1 MLRSYARQ
9 DSQNYASSLREQ
21 IGGRPPYP
29 GRAFARRQISRS
41 LMLLRDRTGSKRRA
55 DLCRANRRAAA
66 AFRSLVLQR
75 GAEDVL
81 PRRLLRKARK
91 NDEAKIDIDRPSP
104 TESTRLPCT
113 GKIPP
118 RRHASAGCIPAS
130 ADTCKVRYQT
140 RRFVVSSTKFH
151 PRRPAFM
158 FLRSR
163 IVRTLHLARQRLSEA
178 VRGRLFPCRAT
189 RTQSGPLSLSAK
201 IRRATTSGQ
210 PQSHR
215 IIVRVASKRLLAA
228 HERAALDERPIAPN
242 KQVADKRHAEF

>member
-91 NDEAKIDIDRPSP
+91 NDEAKMDIDRPSP

-130 ADTCKVRYQT
+130 ADTCKVRYLT
-140 RRFVVSSTKFH
+140 RRLVVSGTK
-151 PRRPAFM
+151 RSSSASRVFM
-158 FLRSR
+158 FW
-163 IVRTLHLARQRLSEA
+163 
-178 VRGRLFPCRAT
+178 
-189 RTQSGPLSLSAK
+189 
-201 IRRATTSGQ
+201 
-210 PQSHR
+210 
-215 IIVRVASKRLLAA
+215 
-228 HERAALDERPIAPN
+228 
-242 KQVADKRHAEF
+242 

>member
-1 MLRSYARQ
+1 MSLSLTRGIAVQQRLPAGCAAFLAQQCCCCAASLRATTAPSCYACRVLLMRQ

-29 GRAFARRQISRS
+29 GRAFARRPMPRS
-41 LMLLRDRTGSKRRA
+41 LILRDRTGSKRRA

-81 PRRLLRKARK
+81 PRRLLRKARR

-118 RRHASAGCIPAS
+118 RRHASAGCNSAS
-130 ADTCKVRYQT
+130 AGTCKVRYQT
-140 RRFVVSSTKFH
+140 RRFVVSSTK
-151 PRRPAFM
+151 RSSSASRVFM
-158 FLRSR
+158 FW
-163 IVRTLHLARQRLSEA
+163 
-178 VRGRLFPCRAT
+178 
-189 RTQSGPLSLSAK
+189 
-201 IRRATTSGQ
+201 
-210 PQSHR
+210 
-215 IIVRVASKRLLAA
+215 
-228 HERAALDERPIAPN
+228 
-242 KQVADKRHAEF
+242 

>member
-29 GRAFARRQISRS
+29 GRAFARRPMPRS
-41 LMLLRDRTGSKRRA
+41 LILRDRTGSKRRA

-75 GAEDVL
+75 DTEDVL
-81 PRRLLRKARK
+81 PRRLLRKARR

-113 GKIPP
+113 GKKTP
-118 RRHASAGCIPAS
+118 RRHASAGCIPAP

-158 FLRSR
+158 FLLSP

-178 VRGRLFPCRAT
+178 VRERLFPFGQPAHK
-189 RTQSGPLSLSAK
+189 SGPLFHSFTVS
-201 IRRATTSGQ
+201 
-210 PQSHR
+210 
-215 IIVRVASKRLLAA
+215 
-228 HERAALDERPIAPN
+228 
-242 KQVADKRHAEF
+242 

>member
-1 MLRSYARQ
+1 MSLSLTRGIAVQQRLPAGCAAFLAQQCCCCAASPLCDCCAQLLRHAPLLCAAGQPKLCVISARA
-9 DSQNYASSLREQ
+9 DRS
-21 IGGRPPYP
+21 RPPYP
-29 GRAFARRQISRS
+29 DRAFARRPIPRS

-75 GAEDVL
+75 DTEDVL
-81 PRRLLRKARK
+81 PRRLLRKARR

-140 RRFVVSSTKFH
+140 RRFVVSSTK
-151 PRRPAFM
+151 RSSSASRVFM
-158 FLRSR
+158 FW
-163 IVRTLHLARQRLSEA
+163 
-178 VRGRLFPCRAT
+178 
-189 RTQSGPLSLSAK
+189 
-201 IRRATTSGQ
+201 
-210 PQSHR
+210 
-215 IIVRVASKRLLAA
+215 
-228 HERAALDERPIAPN
+228 
-242 KQVADKRHAEF
+242 

>member
-1 MLRSYARQ
+1 MSLSLTRGIAVQQRLPAGCTAFLAQQCCCCAASPLCDCCAQLLRHAPLLCAAGQ
-9 DSQNYASSLREQ
+9 PKLCVISLREQ

-75 GAEDVL
+75 DTEDVL
-81 PRRLLRKARK
+81 PRRLLRNARR

-130 ADTCKVRYQT
+130 AETCKVRYLT
-140 RRFVVSSTKFH
+140 RRFVVSSTK
-151 PRRPAFM
+151 RSSSASRVSM
-158 FLRSR
+158 FW
-163 IVRTLHLARQRLSEA
+163 
-178 VRGRLFPCRAT
+178 
-189 RTQSGPLSLSAK
+189 
-201 IRRATTSGQ
+201 
-210 PQSHR
+210 
-215 IIVRVASKRLLAA
+215 
-228 HERAALDERPIAPN
+228 
-242 KQVADKRHAEF
+242 

>member
-1 MLRSYARQ
+1 MPHFSRSSAAAARLPHCATAALSCYAMLRSYARQ
-9 DSQNYASSLREQ
+9 GSQNYASSLREQ

-75 GAEDVL
+75 DTEDVL
-81 PRRLLRKARK
+81 PRRFLRNARR

-130 ADTCKVRYQT
+130 ADTCKVRYLT
-140 RRFVVSSTKFH
+140 RRFVVSSTK
-151 PRRPAFM
+151 RSSSASRVFM
-158 FLRSR
+158 FW
-163 IVRTLHLARQRLSEA
+163 
-178 VRGRLFPCRAT
+178 
-189 RTQSGPLSLSAK
+189 
-201 IRRATTSGQ
+201 
-210 PQSHR
+210 
-215 IIVRVASKRLLAA
+215 
-228 HERAALDERPIAPN
+228 
-242 KQVADKRHAEF
+242 

>member
-29 GRAFARRQISRS
+29 GRAFARRQIYRS

-118 RRHASAGCIPAS
+118 RRHASAGCIPAP

-178 VRGRLFPCRAT
+178 VRCGSFR
-189 RTQSGPLSLSAK
+189 
-201 IRRATTSGQ
+201 
-210 PQSHR
+210 
-215 IIVRVASKRLLAA
+215 
-228 HERAALDERPIAPN
+228 
-242 KQVADKRHAEF
+242 